1 MMVEAEIWTIA
12 RTDQGNA
19 VLIRPLGAESA
30 VPIFMGQLEAQS
42 ILIGM
47 GNVPMPRPLTH
58 DLFISIFKQLKTTIL
73 RVELN
78 SLKNGTF
85 FAKLILKKGRDD
97 LIIDCRP
104 SDALGLA
111 VRKKCPI
118 FIDEAIVDEAGI
130 LLSSITEKTVETSRE
145 LTKTEIKLLKLEL
158 EKVIEIEDYEEA
170 ARIRDRINKLEN
182 ENS

>member
-1 MMVEAEIWTIA
+1 MLVEAEIWTIA

-19 VLIRPLGAESA
+19 VLIRPMGADSA

-47 GNVPMPRPLTH
+47 GSVPMPRPLTH
-58 DLFISIFKQLKTTIL
+58 DLFINILKQLKTTIL
-73 RVELN
+73 RIEIN

-85 FAKLILKKGRDD
+85 FARLVLKKGKDD
-97 LIIDCRP
+97 HTIDCRP

-118 FIDEAIVDEAGI
+118 FIAEEIVDEAGI
-130 LLSSITEKTVETSRE
+130 PLSTITNKTEETSNE
-145 LTKTEIKLLKLEL
+145 LTKTEIKMLKLEL

-170 ARIRDRINKLEN
+170 ARIRDRITKLEK

>member
-1 MMVEAEIWTIA
+1 MLVEAEIWTIA

-19 VLIRPLGAESA
+19 VLIRPMGAESA

-58 DLFISIFKQLKTTIL
+58 DLFIAMLKKLKITIQ
-73 RVELN
+73 RVEIT

-85 FAKLILKKGRDD
+85 FARIILKKGRED
-97 LIIDCRP
+97 INIDCRP

-111 VRKKCPI
+111 VRKKCPL

-130 LLSSITEKTVETSRE
+130 PVSSISEKTVETDSE
-145 LTKTEIKLLKLEL
+145 LIKTEITMLKLEL
-158 EKVIEIEDYEEA
+158 EKVIEIENYEEA
-170 ARIRDRINKLEN
+170 ARIRDRISKLEN
-182 ENS
+182 TG